1 MQGRYLESQRDV
13 EAADKPFEFFMNRFR
28 LLEAAPRVEF
38 SQYTGLSEEVIRP
51 QLDEAIAQGYLTECA
66 DYWQITE
73 HGKLFLNSLLELFW
87 LSKFVLPDAA
97 CTQHPATTLASSQNY
112 LITPLRRNCSV
123 SFPAFISSVDIVN
136 FHQNRDFFTVY
147 F

>member
-1 MQGRYLESQRDV
+1 MKPPLTPNPVISASTISTTGALVTTSVLAAAHGKVTFLDGRILRTTKTRHPRGFMQGRYLESQRDV

-73 HGKLFLNSLLELFW
+73 HGKLFLNSLLELF
-87 LSKFVLPDAA
+87 
-97 CTQHPATTLASSQNY
+97 LAE
-112 LITPLRRNCSV
+112 
-123 SFPAFISSVDIVN
+123 
-136 FHQNRDFFTVY
+136 
-147 F
+147 